1 MQEGLFLCLLRRFDE
16 CMHSRFQTLHADLR
30 VQTRAI
36 RTLIDDTKDGN
47 GVAVLNT
54 GGQIPFT
61 GYGHND
67 FGTDLNNDATS
78 DGSPRSHGNADSKA
92 VAQLKDIAHGAGPTA
107 YTVVNMIAESMR
119 TTAGLNAVGE
129 KNKQS
134 FWRTMN
140 STVENQFVIY
150 FDK

>member
-16 CMHSRFQTLHADLR
+16 CLHSRFQTLYADLR
-30 VQTRAI
+30 VQTRTM
-36 RTLIDDTKDGN
+36 RTFIDDTKDGN
-47 GVAVLNT
+47 GMAVLNA
-54 GGQIPFT
+54 GGQIPFA

-78 DGSPRSHGNADSKA
+78 DGSPRSHGNTDSKA
-92 VAQLKDIAHGAGPTA
+92 VAQLKNVPHGAGPTA

-119 TTAGLNAVGE
+119 TTAGLNAVRE
-129 KNKQS
+129 KDKQF
-134 FWRTMN
+134 FWWTMN
-140 STVENQFVIY
+140 PAVENQFIIY